1 MRELGARLAR
11 GFVHAGADFDL
22 GFEELAR
29 HLALQR
35 LLGRIEQRLW
45 HLAHEVARG
54 AIDQEVFLLDAN
66 TEGRI
71 LDRHGE
77 MLARIG
83 CPSNDGSPQRRGCW
97 G

>member
-1 MRELGARLAR
+1 MLGGEIGHRAAQVRELGARLAR

-22 GFEELAR
+22 GLEELAR

-54 AIDQEVFLLDAN
+54 A
-66 TEGRI
+66 
-71 LDRHGE
+71 DRPGGIPPRCRH
-77 MLARIG
+77 
-83 CPSNDGSPQRRGCW
+83 
-97 G
+97 